1 MTMNLEKNAEIERDW
16 LEVESYQFKILI
28 MIACLAQEKKA
39 FRGTLSDMRKFLGI
53 SKGGSANA
61 RIKTAIN
68 TLVKREKIKVLVED
82 DIWTLTL
89 STKAERDSK
98 VIKIKNA
105 YINAIQNYKTESED
119 AVAWDTVLKVLI
131 FLWTDTKE
139 IRRYSEIAKLLSIGE
154 HTVKR
159 AVKALTTIYF
169 DNLIIEKKLA
179 WYKDFNGEWKVVGN
193 KYSVGY
199 DFS

>member
-1 MTMNLEKNAEIERDW
+1 MTMNLEKSAEIERDW
-16 LEVESYQFKILI
+16 LEIESYQFKILI
-28 MIACLAQEKKA
+28 MIACLAEEKRA
-39 FRGTLSDMRKFLGI
+39 FRGTLTDMRKFLGI

-61 RIKTAIN
+61 RIKTAID
-68 TLVKREKIKVLVED
+68 TLVKREKIKVLIED

-89 STKAERDSK
+89 STKAEKDSK

-105 YINAIQNYKTESED
+105 YIKAIQTYKADSED
-119 AVAWDTVLKVLI
+119 AVAWDTILKVLI

-139 IRRYSEIAKLLSIGE
+139 VRRYNEIAKILSLGE

-159 AVKALTTIYF
+159 AIKALTTIQF
-169 DNLIIEKKLA
+169 DNLNIEKKLA
-179 WYKDFNGEWKVVGN
+179 WYKDFNGQWKVVGN
-193 KYSVGY
+193 KYSIGY